1 MRLGGVSMSAQG
13 VDKKGRTGL
22 HDKALR
28 KKDKADR
35 STEGDFS
42 CSTETQFMIHAQS
55 RAALGE
61 DHFRRER
68 IALGVFLCLLLL
80 GAIALFSYI
89 SAGHNL
95 NVAATSIDDIAGDM
109 SGYGVILFEGT
120 VHSDTSSDE
129 DEDDGDI
136 ISDVLDAVGLGDED
150 NSEKEI
156 TSDESDAA
164 ASSDSIQSSTSDAQD
179 STDEE
184 SNTSESSDS
193 SSSATYS
200 SSSLGVSSS
209 DITIEEVQQEYSDK
223 GASVISLD
231 SNNLQLYS
239 AGRIIMQGGRTYGIF
254 SLTEDDL
261 VNMLSYDL
269 TTTRTVTRVTERA
282 SGDSVTNTTTSTRG
296 AYTSV
301 SELFESIDEDDI
313 DSDVIEKIESIVDHF
328 DEVGVD
334 TIIALTPSTVPFC
347 AVEGVDVVV
356 TFKESDRFSVS
367 ETIDGTLYVDAPE
380 VGQVGVLMV
389 APGNVVSTKVVSG
402 D

>member
-1 MRLGGVSMSAQG
+1 MSAQG
-13 VDKKGRTGL
+13 TNEKSTKSL
-22 HDKALR
+22 HDETLCG
-28 KKDKADR
+28 
-35 STEGDFS
+35 EGEAELAPDGRFT
-42 CSTETQFMIHAQS
+42 CSVEVQAMINAQS
-55 RAALGE
+55 QAALHEG
-61 DHFRRER
+61 HSQRER
-68 IALGVFLCLLLL
+68 IALGVFFCLLLL

-89 SAGHNL
+89 SAGHSL
-95 NVAATSIDDIAGDM
+95 NVAATSIDDMTGDM

-120 VHSDTSSDE
+120 VRSDTSFDE

-136 ISDVLDAVGLGDED
+136 ISEVLDAVGLGDED
-150 NSEKEI
+150 DSEEET
-156 TSDESDAA
+156 TSNESEEGSSSELSQSETTDIQDSVSTESD
-164 ASSDSIQSSTSDAQD
+164 S
-179 STDEE
+179 
-184 SNTSESSDS
+184 SESSDL
-193 SSSATYS
+193 SSSATYF

-209 DITIEEVQQEYSDK
+209 DITIEEVQQEYRDK

-239 AGRIIMQGGRTYGIF
+239 AGRIIMQGGRAYGVF

-261 VNMLSYDL
+261 ADMLSYDL
-269 TTTRTVTRVTERA
+269 ATTTTATTVTEHS
-282 SGDSVTNTTTSTRG
+282 SGDSVTNTTTPTRG
-296 AYTSV
+296 AFTSV
-301 SELFESIDEDDI
+301 SELFESIDKDDI
-313 DSDVIEKIESIVDHF
+313 DSAVIEKIESIVEHF
-328 DEVGVD
+328 NEVGVD
-334 TIIALTPSTVPFC
+334 TVIALTPSTVPFC